1 MTNSLRQSRTK
12 EVIMAATLK
21 TQTIHCAKTGIS
33 LVNISDSEGID
44 TLNALLTAGKLKA
57 GCHNGNI
64 FLSED
69 ERAKLLAAKQWNG
82 SNYRWAWR
90 SKTGD
95 WVQYEGWT
103 IGQHNDTVL
112 KDAGIESDKATR
124 SKGQVRNR
132 QYVPIGTTGKP
143 APKEPITTA
152 ALSGPLFGGSNPPK
166 ETVQSS
172 PKETV
177 CDAPKEPKAM
187 DGEIAAYPL
196 QGLELGK
203 QGGHQSYVSRMMN
216 DAGLT
221 QGQAKALWAEA
232 RRHFSRLSKGETSEL
247 GDPSAVL
254 RTAGIAMSRESRT
267 LSYGEQPK
275 AETWVSQV
283 ERSGDLT
290 PQPKAET
297 IAAPKEPKVHSSE
310 GTTVPVKPEALAAFL
325 SGMDGAVVVGFAD
338 GNALVSL

>member
-1 MTNSLRQSRTK
+1 
-12 EVIMAATLK
+12 MAATLK

-33 LVNISDSEGID
+33 LVNISDSKGID
-44 TLNALLTAGKLKA
+44 TLNALLKEGRLKA

-103 IGQHNDTVL
+103 IGQHNNAVL
-112 KDAGIESDKATR
+112 KDAGIESDSSTR
-124 SKGQVRNR
+124 SKGQVHNR

-143 APKEPITTA
+143 APKEPITTV

-166 ETVQSS
+166 ETVKPS

-177 CDAPKEPKAM
+177 CDAPKETVNSTPKGTAHL
-187 DGEIAAYPL
+187 DIWPKPDIEF
-196 QGLELGK
+196 GK
-203 QGGHQSYVSRMMN
+203 QGGFQIYVSRMV
-216 DAGLT
+216 AEFKLT
-221 QGQAKALWAEA
+221 PGQGKALWAEGRRVCAQRA
-232 RRHFSRLSKGETSEL
+232 RGNLEAML
-247 GDPSAVL
+247 QDPSAVL
-254 RTAGIAMSRESRT
+254 QSKNMSMSMQSKG
-267 LSYGEQPK
+267 LVYGVQPK
-275 AETWVSQV
+275 AETLIEQFDTWV
-283 ERSGDLT
+283 
-290 PQPKAET
+290 QPKAET

-325 SGMDGAVVVGFAD
+325 LGMEGATVVGFAD
-338 GNALVSL
+338 GNVIVTL